1 MEDEILW
8 IGLLQAL
15 PYFNAV
21 LVVRPHFYELSCVTM
36 DKRQL
41 TALKFSVRKQVRVLD

>member
-1 MEDEILW
+1 MFGKQSGRRNIVDRIV
-8 IGLLQAL
+8 
-15 PYFNAV
+15 AV

-41 TALKFSVRKQVRVLD
+41 SALKFPVRKQVRVVD